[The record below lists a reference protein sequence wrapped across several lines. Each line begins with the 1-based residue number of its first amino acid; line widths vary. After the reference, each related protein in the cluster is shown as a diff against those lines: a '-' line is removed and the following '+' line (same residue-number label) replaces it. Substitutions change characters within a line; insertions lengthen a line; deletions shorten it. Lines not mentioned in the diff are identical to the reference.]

1 MNKRLEIKALL
12 EFVSLIKESKYKSC
26 KSNNNTCLVENGK
39 FYQYLKSD
47 SKRTYKQ
54 MEEQSKDMI
63 RETNNL
69 IDAKKSLETECQ
81 EQYEELEYYKNL
93 DNSQIDF
100 KKKLDVLK
108 DQGIVDDDYN
118 II

>member
-1 MNKRLEIKALL
+1 
-12 EFVSLIKESKYKSC
+12 
-26 KSNNNTCLVENGK
+26 
-39 FYQYLKSD
+39 
-47 SKRTYKQ
+47 

-69 IDAKKSLETECQ
+69 LDAKKSLETECQ
-81 EQYEELEYYKNL
+81 ELYEELEYYKNL

-118 II
+118 IV